1 MTITQET
8 ANLVET
14 LAHAASQIGSTAAS
28 AKINQLIVDLLPG
41 TNESA
46 ESIAEA
52 LRQDNIALKAE
63 LDSTQKSALIMAENL
78 EMLRGRMANITQI
91 ATDSVGESAST
102 VSEEL
107 VNVLADSF
115 REIIILAEPI
125 ADAVP
130 A

>member
-63 LDSTQKSALIMAENL
+63 LDSTHKSALIMAENL
-78 EMLRGRMANITQI
+78 ELLRGRMTEINQI
-91 ATDSVGESAST
+91 VFAMLETAPADEDGAKLEQILDLSA
-102 VSEEL
+102 
-107 VNVLADSF
+107 
-115 REIIILAEPI
+115 PI
-125 ADAVP
+125 ANAYP

>member
-52 LRQDNIALKAE
+52 LRQDNIALTAE
-63 LDSTQKSALIMAENL
+63 LDSTQKSALIMSENL
-78 EMLRGRMANITQI
+78 VLLRGRMEEITQI
-91 ATDSVGESAST
+91 VSVDRSEGYQFDVAFSRILELAKPITDVA
-102 VSEEL
+102 
-107 VNVLADSF
+107 
-115 REIIILAEPI
+115 
-125 ADAVP
+125 P

>member
-46 ESIAEA
+46 ETIAEA
-52 LRQDNIALKAE
+52 LRQDNIALTAE

-78 EMLRGRMANITQI
+78 ELLRGRMANIKQI

-125 ADAVP
+125 TDEP
-130 A
+130 AL